1 MAALNLGEL
10 SISIGANTEALK
22 DIVPIIKSLEGV
34 MKNLENSV
42 NKLNDTM
49 SKAYEKVVS
58 GAVKASNATVKAA
71 NDQAKANSTWSMLE
85 KEKAKQV
92 EQGFKAIEAARKQE
106 QALTKSANA
115 AAKTEIKEYEAELDK
130 QAKALQEAADKQK
143 KYNESIV
150 NLKLQQAI
158 DSNKQLTKELD
169 KVSYAAKQAA
179 QTWQEIDQAH
189 AEAIQMNNKFNA
201 SMQQQQKAISGAEL
215 EVDRLAKKYDGIKGG
230 QVHIQ
235 TINKALED
243 YRTTLSKGVLSQ
255 EQFLKAQQAFKKT
268 VEGTKLATYDATKP
282 LNVMQETL
290 NELGKTAVVALGPL
304 SGVASRITAIAAVVN
319 RQNISFALLVGM
331 FAGFT
336 VLLHKA
342 VIESAAMESQLLKM
356 DNALRFTGNGL
367 GITAKEL
374 NNYAEQLALSTLTS
388 KAFARESAIALTA
401 FRGISKQAFP
411 EVLALAQDLSATMGG
426 SLLENTK
433 RLGQVMES
441 PIEALGNL
449 GESGVRFTKSQKDIA
464 ESFVRTG
471 EAAKASA
478 YIIEEIRKRVG
489 GAGEAEAKGLAGAWD
504 TLSER
509 LTSFVEKVGLASN
522 ESGSLTDALNEIANT
537 VKYYTENTDVAKD
550 IATAF
555 AASLKLLAGAAKFLV
570 DNIQAAIFVGE
581 VFLGVYS
588 LRKLIQAY
596 KYVIDLTKGL
606 NLLTVATK
614 LTTLAHVKYEAVLIS
629 LWAAQIKF
637 NAAVMRN
644 PYVAA
649 AVAITTVVGGLMYW
663 ANSANEAN
671 NSQQTLNKSVQD
683 SVTNYDEI
691 IKKQKQASAG
701 LALTGLETSL
711 KTMEGLLANVKDKL
725 KLSPDNTALKAQE
738 KSLVSMVEN
747 TKKKI
752 YDLGYV
758 AQGLDIIPESAREFS
773 AMLGQNV
780 ELIKKFV
787 PSPDAENEWKKLKEA
802 AVAYNKEAA
811 KGVKHV
817 EAIFRS
823 LDKNASDESIAK
835 QAKEF
840 MQLNEAMQYAVKTG
854 SAFKSVTDNWSKI
867 ASDLVNNR
875 KYFEEFAANGKESAD
890 KLKKELDLTSWGNE
904 LSKQIGNTSRP
915 VIEAIG
921 SALSMKGIK
930 VNTGPLVRLDQAVKN
945 VVNGLVEYK
954 RQTEAIAESKALEDS
969 IEKLIKPI
977 VRARQEMDMLAQHGE
992 FAVKKLKDSFE
1003 IQDLDK
1009 SLREGIGTWE
1019 QYAEA
1024 VIKAQSEGVNLSDTF
1039 NDNISTTHTLQ
1050 DKINQLVAAL
1060 LNVKIAAQQVGDAQA
1075 RAWDSSGIVAMQNK
1089 LNDVN
1094 LQMDVM
1100 DKMTLGDKFMN
1111 MFDTAPLDKMI
1122 QKQKD
1127 LESRTVDFAILK
1139 SNSPEGFTAAV
1150 ANIEAAAK
1158 RYNVALG
1165 SMDTPQAAAEGL
1177 QKLIDKAEEAPAQF
1191 KAVADAVSNI
1201 AGQASSL
1208 FGQLSSMYAEQASY
1222 HKQMA
1227 DDALSY
1233 GRDQAQLYMELA
1245 DAVHYSNNVQAKSFE
1260 DKAIAA
1266 AESAAKQYEV
1276 EKKAQAQAN
1285 ALAKN
1290 AFENQKKLQIAQAT
1304 ASTAVAVMQTYTN
1317 SGLGI
1322 FATPLAIAMG
1332 ALGAAQVAMIQ
1343 QQQYTPRANGG
1354 SIVGGKAYVTSEQGP
1369 EIFVPG
1375 RSGTMISQK
1384 EIMEGLTGG
1393 GSGSQVNVNFTI
1405 QAIDTQSAAQ
1415 VIAANKGMIVNM
1427 VRQATN
1433 KEMRR

>member
-10 SISIGANTEALK
+10 SISIGANTDALK
-22 DIVPIIKSLEGV
+22 SIAPVIKSLEGV
-34 MKNLENSV
+34 MSSLENSV
-42 NKLNDTM
+42 NKLNDTI
-49 SKAYEKVVS
+49 SKAYDQM
-58 GAVKASNATVKAA
+58 AVKSV
-71 NDQAKANSTWSMLE
+71 
-85 KEKAKQV
+85 
-92 EQGFKAIEAARKQE
+92 
-106 QALTKSANA
+106 A
-115 AAKTEIKEYEAELDK
+115 AAKAVQT
-130 QAKALQEAADKQK
+130 
-143 KYNESIV
+143 
-150 NLKLQQAI
+150 
-158 DSNKQLTKELD
+158 T
-169 KVSYAAKQAA
+169 AKQTETSFLKQGNAL
-179 QTWQEIDQAH
+179 
-189 AEAIQMNNKFNA
+189 FNA
-201 SMQQQQKAISGAEL
+201 GL

-255 EQFLKAQQAFKKT
+255 EQFLKAQQSFKKT
-268 VEGTKLATYDATKP
+268 VEGTKLATYEATKP
-282 LNVMQETL
+282 LNLIQETL

-304 SGVASRITAIAAVVN
+304 SGIASRITAIAAVVN
-319 RQNISFALLVGM
+319 RQNISFAVLVGI
-331 FAGFT
+331 FAGFS

-342 VIESAAMESQLLKM
+342 IIESAAMESQLLKM

-449 GESGVRFTKSQKDIA
+449 GESGVRFTKSQKDIV

-509 LTSFVEKVGLASN
+509 LTSFVEKIGLASN
-522 ESGSLTDALNEIANT
+522 EAGSLTSALNEIADT
-537 VKYYTENTDVAKD
+537 VKHYTDNTEVAQDV
-550 IATAF
+550 ATAF
-555 AASLKLLAGAAKFLV
+555 AVVLKRLAGAVGILV
-570 DNIQAAIFVGE
+570 NNIEAAIFVGE

-588 LRKLIQAY
+588 LRKLGQAY
-596 KYVIDLTKGL
+596 GYVKDLTGGL

-649 AVAITTVVGGLMYW
+649 AVAITAVVGGLMYW
-663 ANSANEAN
+663 AHSANEAATN
-671 NSQQTLNKSVQD
+671 QQALNKSVQD

-711 KTMEGLLANVKDKL
+711 KTMEGLLVNVKDKL
-725 KLSPDNTALKAQE
+725 KLSPDSSDLKNQE
-738 KSLVSMVEN
+738 KSLTDLIEGA
-747 TKKKI
+747 KKKI
-752 YDLGYV
+752 YELGYA
-758 AQGLDIIPESAREFS
+758 AQGLDFIPDNARQFNL
-773 AMLGQNV
+773 MLGQNV

-787 PSPDAENEWKKLKEA
+787 PSSEAEVEWKKLAEA
-802 AVAYNKEAA
+802 AGKYNKEASL
-811 KGVKHV
+811 GPKHL

-823 LDKNASDESIAK
+823 LDKTASDESIAK
-835 QAKEF
+835 QVKEF
-840 MQLNEAMQYAVKTG
+840 LDLNEAMQYVVKTG
-854 SAFKSVTDNWSKI
+854 SAFSKVSDPLEKMAQGFLNSI
-867 ASDLVNNR
+867 AVV
-875 KYFEEFAANGKESAD
+875 KELGTSGQVAAD
-890 KLKKELDLTSWGNE
+890 KLKQALDAEVFAKGLEDQLKIVPAALTE
-904 LSKQIGNTSRP
+904 
-915 VIEAIG
+915 
-921 SALSMKGIK
+921 
-930 VNTGPLVRLDQAVKN
+930 
-945 VVNGLVEYK
+945 VENK
-954 RQTEAIAESKALEDS
+954 FKALGITIINSGPAASAYAKRLND
-969 IEKLIKPI
+969 
-977 VRARQEMDMLAQHGE
+977 VRATLKALFIESENAKKLENVKSTFKSLSREIARANQEAMMLADSGA
-992 FAVKKLKDSFE
+992 FAAKKLKDSFQLKDIE
-1003 IQDLDK
+1003 EKAREAITTQEQLTLAIAESAK
-1009 SLREGIGTWE
+1009 EGIDF
-1019 QYAEA
+1019 
-1024 VIKAQSEGVNLSDTF
+1024 SNSF
-1039 NDNISTTHTLQ
+1039 TTSATSVGDFKQQLTEYIRTLQ
-1050 DKINQLVAAL
+1050 GVTTATQDA
-1060 LNVKIAAQQVGDAQA
+1060 GDVQA

-1111 MFDTAPLDKMI
+1111 LFDTAPLDKMI
-1122 QKQKD
+1122 QKERD
-1127 LESRTVDFAILK
+1127 VRAMTSE
-1139 SNSPEGFTAAV
+1139 
-1150 ANIEAAAK
+1150 
-1158 RYNVALG
+1158 
-1165 SMDTPQAAAEGL
+1165 L
-1177 QKLIDKAEEAPAQF
+1177 QKQFEYNPTKYAIDVDNVSKALERLNITGQDLSSPAGMATAIAAIDEKMRELPTSA
-1191 KAVADAVSNI
+1191 KAVMDAVSNI

-1227 DDALSY
+1227 ADALSY

-1276 EKKAQAQAN
+1276 EKKAQSQSN

-1290 AFENQKKLQIAQAT
+1290 AFENQKKLQIAQAV

-1384 EIMEGLTGG
+1384 EIMEGLTNSGG
-1393 GSGSQVNVNFTI
+1393 GGDTNVHLTI
-1405 QAIDTQSAAQ
+1405 QAMDTQTGAQ
-1415 VIAANKGMIVNM
+1415 FLINNKAVIVNM

-1433 KEMRR
+1433 KEMMR